1 MALFGFNKQKVLATA
16 EKYVQQ
22 GKLQNAISEYEKVLK
37 NDAKD
42 LTVTNTVGDL
52 YSRLGE
58 TDKAT
63 GCFKTVGDAYGSQGF
78 TVKAIAM
85 YKKICKL
92 QPSLESLLKLAELY
106 SQQGLFNDARAQ
118 YLQVAEEFLKSGEL
132 ENAVRIFQKILEM
145 DPENSTMRVRLAE
158 VYIRLGKKTEA
169 WQIFSTAAESLR
181 SKGSLSGAEEVLQRM
196 LTLDPG
202 NAYALLM
209 QGKNMLE
216 SGDAAGAV
224 ATLQKIGD
232 LDSNPDGL
240 RDLLKAYLQT
250 GQLSEAGSIANKLLT
265 VHNDLSAIASF
276 ADALMQAGQYETALQ
291 VFDEHAERLLAEN
304 SDRVLESLH
313 TIIGHVR
320 DNPDSL
326 QKLLD
331 LFNKAGETTHISEVS
346 ELLAHASVQSGDLAR
361 ARDLYQQLA
370 TIEPQNPLHMQN
382 YQQVVSQLGGTS
394 GSKLITPEEAVVLID
409 DLEATAPSV
418 HQHYTDEIALA
429 VRSAL
434 TDAELFI
441 SYNMPAKA
449 LGPLVGAL
457 PLAPDDLR
465 LNQRLAALHTRAG
478 RFAEAAQCCRTLQS
492 VYSTAEYPEEAS
504 RYGELA
510 ERYEERSSAPALDIP
525 GEDEHIFLDAKPVA
539 EPESAV
545 EEFSVGDS
553 PAEEA
558 AVEEEAASEA
568 ATVEDGSAWPAPP
581 ESADEIAVEPDAE
594 FAVVDESAA
603 SAEPA
608 ASAEIDLSSEW
619 DDSTIT
625 VEETDIPA
633 AEAAEVGVD
642 SAVGDHEIPDSGK
655 VDETI
660 EEIRFY
666 LAHSMPEQAMAA
678 LAKLQTL
685 TSDQAKLD
693 ELRAEV
699 EAATA
704 QAAEHEAAVEPVV
717 EELAADDIPT
727 LEVAADEITVDET
740 PAAVE
745 EAAAEEIS
753 VEEIAVDEPAVE
765 EQEIVV
771 PEVVVPKVVAPKV
784 VAPKPVTPKVAAPKP
799 VPAKTSAPKTVAPKI
814 VAQEI
819 AAPEIVAPEPP
830 AIEEIPVVAEIS
842 VEAEPEPV
850 VHEAVVQ
857 DSVVHAPVH
866 QAEPEPEPEPAH
878 QPGVLKE
885 FVSDLETSLGDTFL
899 PGTVT
904 KPVSEPA
911 ARPATTTPAKPGLA
925 PAARIEPVISGGP
938 TAPVLGE
945 FVADIEASLG
955 EDFLKAAPV
964 AGPEPHAPVAKSTTV
979 PPAPAAVAAPMVN
992 APLAASAAASA
1003 STNHI
1008 ASPALGNAAPVA
1020 TASVAWQA
1028 PVEAPKPPA
1037 IAASHAP
1044 AGHTP
1049 TTAPAT
1055 TPAPAAKASPFGE
1068 DAGVDIAEMFGEL
1081 RHDLEADVASAD
1093 EDPETHYNLGIAFR
1107 EMGLLDEAIGELQK
1121 ACQSFDHGHP
1131 FPQIMQTYTWLAQC
1145 FLDKGVPEA
1154 AVRWYG
1160 KALDVPTIDGETRVA
1175 LHYELAS
1182 AYETAGDKPAALR
1195 HFMEV
1200 YGSNIDYRD
1209 VAERIKALKS

>member
-1 MALFGFNKQKVLATA
+1 MALFGFNKQKVLSSA

-22 GKLQNAISEYEKVLK
+22 GKLQNAIAEYEKVLK

-63 GCFKTVGDAYGSQGF
+63 VCFKTVGDAYASQGF

-118 YLQVAEEFLKSGEL
+118 YLQVAEEFLKGGEL
-132 ENAVRIFQKILEM
+132 ENAVRIFQKIVEM
-145 DPENSTMRVRLAE
+145 DPENSGMRVRLAE

-169 WQIFSTAAESLR
+169 WQIFSAAAESLR
-181 SKGSLSGAEEVLQRM
+181 AKGSLSGAEEVLQRM

-202 NAYALLM
+202 NTYALLM

-224 ATLQKIGD
+224 ATLKKVSDI
-232 LDSNPDGL
+232 DSHPEGL
-240 RDLLKAYLQT
+240 RDLLKAYLQA
-250 GQLSEAGSIANKLLT
+250 GQLSEAGTVASKLLT
-265 VHNDLSAIASF
+265 VHNDLPAISSF

-291 VFDEHAERLLAEN
+291 VFDQHAERLLAEN
-304 SDRVLESLH
+304 SDKVLESLH

-331 LFNKAGETTHISEVS
+331 LFHKAGENTHVSEVI
-346 ELLAHASVQSGDLAR
+346 ELLAHASVQSGDLPR
-361 ARDLYQQLA
+361 ARDLYQKLA
-370 TIEPQNPLHMQN
+370 TVEPQNPLHMQN
-382 YQQVVSQLGGTS
+382 YQQVVGQLGGTS
-394 GSKLITPEEAVVLID
+394 GSKLITPDEAVVLID

-457 PLAPDDLR
+457 PLAPTDLR

-478 RFAEAAQCCRTLQS
+478 RFAEAALCCRTLQS
-492 VYSTAEYPEEAS
+492 VYSEAEYPEEAS
-504 RYGELA
+504 RYAELA
-510 ERYEERSSAPALDIP
+510 ERYEERSSVQIP
-525 GEDEHIFLDAKPVA
+525 SKSPDEEHIFLDAPPHAAPRFQQQQASEV
-539 EPESAV
+539 P
-545 EEFSVGDS
+545 EFSIDEAPAEDNAIEVVDDATDVEA
-553 PAEEA
+553 AEEA
-558 AVEEEAASEA
+558 PEADAAPVKQAASPWPTA
-568 ATVEDGSAWPAPP
+568 A
-581 ESADEIAVEPDAE
+581 EPE
-594 FAVVDESAA
+594 FAVVDESSTA
-603 SAEPA
+603 STEPA
-608 ASAEIDLSSEW
+608 EASAEIDLSSEW
-619 DDSTIT
+619 DDSLT
-625 VEETDIPA
+625 VETDTPA
-633 AEAAEVGVD
+633 AEEATEEAAEEAEVEVARAKSD
-642 SAVGDHEIPDSGK
+642 PEPPESSK
-655 VDETI
+655 TNETI

-685 TSDQAKLD
+685 TRDEAKIAD
-693 ELRAEV
+693 LRAEV
-699 EAATA
+699 EAAV
-704 QAAEHEAAVEPVV
+704 QAAAEQESAATAEPVM
-717 EELAADDIPT
+717 EELTADDIPT
-727 LEVAADEITVDET
+727 LEVAVDET
-740 PAAVE
+740 PADEIEVE
-745 EAAAEEIS
+745 APVAE
-753 VEEIAVDEPAVE
+753 EPAV
-765 EQEIVV
+765 V
-771 PEVVVPKVVAPKV
+771 
-784 VAPKPVTPKVAAPKP
+784 KPR
-799 VPAKTSAPKTVAPKI
+799 
-814 VAQEI
+814 
-819 AAPEIVAPEPP
+819 PP
-830 AIEEIPVVAEIS
+830 AVEEIPVVAEIP
-842 VEAEPEPV
+842 VETAPEPMV
-850 VHEAVVQ
+850 PRPAPQPAPKAPPKPVQ
-857 DSVVHAPVH
+857 KPAPAPVH
-866 QAEPEPEPEPAH
+866 VRVPAPAPEPT
-878 QPGVLKE
+878 QPGVLNE
-885 FVSDLETSLGDTFL
+885 FVSDLETSLGDSFL

-904 KPVSEPA
+904 KPVAPPPA
-911 ARPATTTPAKPGLA
+911 APKPAMA
-925 PAARIEPVISGGP
+925 PAAHAAPVTAEP

-955 EDFLKAAPV
+955 EDFLQAAPVPEPEPAAPV
-964 AGPEPHAPVAKSTTV
+964 AKAKPA
-979 PPAPAAVAAPMVN
+979 PPAPAPVVAAPKVIP
-992 APLAASAAASA
+992 PLAASAAASA
-1003 STNHI
+1003 SVASHI
-1008 ASPALGNAAPVA
+1008 APVAPAAAPTAMGSVAWHAPVIDVPKAQPPASPA
-1020 TASVAWQA
+1020 
-1028 PVEAPKPPA
+1028 
-1037 IAASHAP
+1037 
-1044 AGHTP
+1044 
-1049 TTAPAT
+1049 
-1055 TPAPAAKASPFGE
+1055 PAPAAAAKSSPFGE
-1068 DAGVDIAEMFGEL
+1068 DAGVDLAEMFGEL
-1081 RHDLEADVASAD
+1081 KQDLEADVASAD

-1145 FLDKGVPEA
+1145 FLEKGVPEA
-1154 AVRWYG
+1154 AVRWYD
-1160 KALDVPTIDGETRVA
+1160 KALHVPGIDGETRVA

-1182 AYETAGDKPAALR
+1182 AYETAGDKPSALK
-1195 HFMEV
+1195 HFMDV